1 MPLIIFSVQMTKK
14 MKNINNKNKRT
25 MKKTLTVLIS
35 IMMLSLA
42 GSVEAQ
48 INPGLLSGRELN
60 TITTAVPFLQIAP
73 DSRAG
78 GLADMGC
85 ATSADVNSVAYNP
98 AKTVFNKD
106 VFGIGLSYSPWLHNL
121 VSDINLLYLSTYY
134 RITDMDAVALSLRYF
149 SLGEIEF
156 VDEQGYKM
164 SDQKP
169 NEFSIDL
176 TYSRK
181 LIDQLSIAITPR
193 FIYSNLTA
201 NQYVSGEET
210 KAGLAGAA
218 DLSFFYEQDFAA
230 KGLENSTLRAGLNI
244 SNIGN
249 KMSYSSGTLRRDFL
263 PTNLRLGIGYE
274 MDFDAYNK
282 LAITGEINKLLVPTN
297 PVYKTDSLGHTEFD
311 ENHNPVIL
319 SGRNPDVSVP
329 QGIFQSFYDAP
340 GGFKEELSEV
350 AWALGAEYSYRDL
363 FFLRAGYF
371 HESQYKGNRQF
382 MTVGVGIKYNIFN
395 IDVAYLFTTNGQK
408 HPLANTLRFSLSFNF
423 ASFDKN
429 EIKNQGRLR

>member
-1 MPLIIFSVQMTKK
+1 MTKK
-14 MKNINNKNKRT
+14 MKNINNKNKMT

-42 GSVEAQ
+42 SSVEAQ
-48 INPGLLSGRELN
+48 INPGLLSGMELN

-98 AKTVFNKD
+98 AKTVFNND

-134 RITDMDAVALSLRYF
+134 RITDMDAMALSLRYF

-156 VDEQGYKM
+156 VDETGNKM

-201 NQYVSGEET
+201 KQFVAGEET
-210 KAGLAGAA
+210 KPGLAGAA

-274 MDFDAYNK
+274 MAFDTYNK

-297 PVYKTDSLGHTEFD
+297 PVYKTDSLGRIQYD
-311 ENHNPVIL
+311 ENNNPVIL

-340 GGFKEELSEV
+340 GGIKEELSEV

-363 FFLRAGYF
+363 FFFRAGYF

-395 IDVAYLFTTNGQK
+395 IDVAYLITTNGQK

-429 EIKNQGRLR
+429 EIKNQGKLR

>member
-1 MPLIIFSVQMTKK
+1 MTKK
-14 MKNINNKNKRT
+14 MKNINNKNKMT

-42 GSVEAQ
+42 SSVEAQ
-48 INPGLLSGRELN
+48 INPGLLNGMELN

-98 AKTVFNKD
+98 AKTVFNND

-134 RITDMDAVALSLRYF
+134 RITDMDAMALSLRYF

-156 VDEQGYKM
+156 VDETGNKM

-201 NQYVSGEET
+201 KQFVAGEET
-210 KAGLAGAA
+210 KPGLAGAA

-274 MDFDAYNK
+274 MAFDTYNK

-297 PVYKTDSLGHTEFD
+297 PVYKTDSLGRIQYD
-311 ENHNPVIL
+311 ENNNPVIL

-340 GGFKEELSEV
+340 GGIKEELSEV

-363 FFLRAGYF
+363 FFFRAGYF

-395 IDVAYLFTTNGQK
+395 IDVAYLITTNGQK

-429 EIKNQGRLR
+429 EIKNQGKLR

>member
-1 MPLIIFSVQMTKK
+1 MPLVNLSEPMTKK
-14 MKNINNKNKRT
+14 MKNINNKNKMT

-42 GSVEAQ
+42 SSVEAQ
-48 INPGLLSGRELN
+48 INPGLLSGMELN

-98 AKTVFNKD
+98 AKTVFNND

-134 RITDMDAVALSLRYF
+134 RITDMDAMALSLRYF

-156 VDEQGYKM
+156 VDETGNKM

-201 NQYVSGEET
+201 KQFVAGEET
-210 KAGLAGAA
+210 KPGLAGAA

-274 MDFDAYNK
+274 MAFDTYNK

-297 PVYKTDSLGHTEFD
+297 PVYKTDSLGRIQYD
-311 ENHNPVIL
+311 ENNNPVIL

-340 GGFKEELSEV
+340 GGIKEELSEV

-363 FFLRAGYF
+363 FFFRAGYF

-395 IDVAYLFTTNGQK
+395 IDVAYLITTNGQK

-429 EIKNQGRLR
+429 EIKNQGKLR